1 MVSTKDNDS
10 KRIYEIDFIKV
21 TCCILV
27 IVIHSACDFLPKPLM
42 NCLDALTATA
52 VPGFMMISGYLL
64 FFTSEKEYKRIIKVP
79 LLKFSIIFL
88 IWYLFY
94 VFENYR
100 LDTSTDLMSLM
111 VNNSEGWHLWYI
123 KIYIELL
130 ICYPIIRCITNNKYA
145 VKLYLIFWMIFIG
158 TKYSLDLLS
167 GFKISSSWFKILSLP
182 FFEYDGYIGGTTA
195 GYHPAEC
202 VGIFIM
208 GGYFI
213 TQYLKRKGN
222 WKLKNDVVVIAIALI
237 LIKIIMLFQDRAESI
252 GFPVDMVRSPFHVY
266 VVIFTMAYIYCGFRI
281 GSFFEEKI
289 GGIVRKLSENCLG
302 VYIIHPYV
310 QRRSVSVIT
319 KFVDINHWMTG
330 GIIFISTVVLSFLI
344 VFLVHKAVP
353 QRIVKYIF

>member
-1 MVSTKDNDS
+1 
-10 KRIYEIDFIKV
+10 
-21 TCCILV
+21 
-27 IVIHSACDFLPKPLM
+27 
-42 NCLDALTATA
+42 
-52 VPGFMMISGYLL
+52 
-64 FFTSEKEYKRIIKVP
+64 
-79 LLKFSIIFL
+79 
-88 IWYLFY
+88 
-94 VFENYR
+94 
-100 LDTSTDLMSLM
+100 M

-310 QRRSVSVIT
+310 QRRIVAVIT

>member
-10 KRIYEIDFIKV
+10 KRIYEIDFVKV

-42 NCLDALTATA
+42 NCLDALTAAA

-64 FFTSEKEYKRIIKVP
+64 FFTSEKEYKRIIKGP
-79 LLKFSIIFL
+79 LLKFSNIFL

-94 VFENYR
+94 VFESYR

-111 VNNSEGWHLWYI
+111 VDNSEGWHLWYI

-310 QRRSVSVIT
+310 QRRIVAVIT
-319 KFVDINHWMTG
+319 KFVDINHWMT

>member
-10 KRIYEIDFIKV
+10 KRIYEIDFVKV

-42 NCLDALTATA
+42 NCLDALTAAA

-64 FFTSEKEYKRIIKVP
+64 FFTSEKEYKRIIKGP

-94 VFENYR
+94 VFESYR

-111 VNNSEGWHLWYI
+111 VDNSEGWHLWYI

-145 VKLYLIFWMIFIG
+145 VK
-158 TKYSLDLLS
+158 LLS

-310 QRRSVSVIT
+310 QRRIVAVIT
-319 KFVDINHWMTG
+319 KFVDINHWMT

>member
-1 MVSTKDNDS
+1 M
-10 KRIYEIDFIKV
+10 
-21 TCCILV
+21 
-27 IVIHSACDFLPKPLM
+27 
-42 NCLDALTATA
+42 
-52 VPGFMMISGYLL
+52 
-64 FFTSEKEYKRIIKVP
+64 
-79 LLKFSIIFL
+79 
-88 IWYLFY
+88 
-94 VFENYR
+94 FESYR

-111 VNNSEGWHLWYI
+111 VDNSEGWHLWYI

-310 QRRSVSVIT
+310 QRRIVAVIT
-319 KFVDINHWMTG
+319 KFVDINHWMT